1 MSKNEGKYHTGS
13 MCCHLNAIIVLKAW
27 RTDGDKGMASGTNS
41 MDAGHGLVLRGDSW
55 GGARRHLGASQ
66 ARRNKNCNSTKGR
79 PNRPQYCCI
88 CHGTS
93 TRSCTWRGNECRS
106 SSQRWTCIWHRLV
119 KWWRSRRQEW
129 TEQTLKLN
137 CDSTRDLWSQ
147 LGNKRGRLGQA
158 RPDCDGSGWSGGWYI
173 RICDWW

>member
-1 MSKNEGKYHTGS
+1 MV
-13 MCCHLNAIIVLKAW
+13 IKAW
-27 RTDGDKGMASGTNS
+27 HLEQTQWTPDMVWCWEVTAEVEHA
-41 MDAGHGLVLRGDSW
+41 DAW
-55 GGARRHLGASQ
+55 
-66 ARRNKNCNSTKGR
+66 NKNCNSMKGR

-137 CDSTRDLWSQ
+137 CDCTRDLWSQ
-147 LGNKRGRLGQA
+147 LGNKRGRYGGQGQIA
-158 RPDCDGSGWSGGWYI
+158 MAVAEVEAGTSGSVIGGRESAKASVATGKEGI
-173 RICDWW
+173 RNESNRWWT